1 MIDPRA
7 SSGARSIAGFT
18 LVEVMLMIVIGIIL
32 ASVALPNVSSLDD
45 QHVAGAA
52 RVLQADLEFAR
63 ARALATSQLHR
74 VSFDAQLE
82 RYTVESPP
90 GTVLD
95 EPLTKKPW
103 QRKLASRSGGPSL
116 GIASA
121 NFDSQ
126 AAVVFDAAG
135 RPSSAGV
142 VVLQGG
148 KFQAKITV
156 TAITGEVTLEL
167 P

>member
-1 MIDPRA
+1 MIRE
-7 SSGARSIAGFT
+7 RSNPFVRGTAGFT
-18 LVEVMLMIVIGIIL
+18 LVEVMMMIVIGIIL

-45 QHVAGAA
+45 QHVAAAA

-63 ARALATSQLHR
+63 ARALATSQPHR
-74 VSFDAQLE
+74 VSFDTKLE

-103 QRKLASRSGGPSL
+103 QRVLATRSGGPAL
-116 GIASA
+116 GIVSAS
-121 NFDSQ
+121 FDSQ

-135 RPSSAGV
+135 RPSSAGL

-148 KFQAKITV
+148 KFQANVTV